1 MVGYSGQLGGR
12 SWFMTRRA
20 GRFSMTNGWPR
31 RSDKACE
38 DVGRPASGK
47 ADNDA
52 HRPRWIGLRPRN
64 SRDGRER
71 GSACG
76 QMQEFAA
83 GKFHFVLHH
92 CNSHNGLPCLPAL
105 NGATCALGNLPQCLT
120 ARALSPKRA
129 FVWQH
134 AGPWTEC
141 SAPPTSRLR
150 CGWPALEGIGSKRKG
165 SSYRSG
171 RSPDWLKMTNTACA
185 AVKREAEG
193 D

>member
-71 GSACG
+71 GSAGG

-83 GKFHFVLHH
+83 GKFHFEPSL
-92 CNSHNGLPCLPAL
+92 SGLF
-105 NGATCALGNLPQCLT
+105 PQ
-120 ARALSPKRA
+120 
-129 FVWQH
+129 
-134 AGPWTEC
+134 
-141 SAPPTSRLR
+141 
-150 CGWPALEGIGSKRKG
+150 
-165 SSYRSG
+165 
-171 RSPDWLKMTNTACA
+171 
-185 AVKREAEG
+185 
-193 D
+193 